1 MCGATAVQCS
11 TKYGSNIYIK
21 QAEVSMSK
29 IALVGLKFDVTPPH
43 HRQGVC
49 GVLHSAG
56 RYVYSSGRRCGG
68 LCTHSQ
74 SMLSHTVNPATTTN
88 CLPLP
93 NSTSNALYS
102 RPRTTVYLVTWPS
115 LQLLGVQFL
124 RLVVGV
130 FCIVPLMR
138 LQFSFSLVKCKNL
151 PTVDL
156 LANFINLPFT

>member
-11 TKYGSNIYIK
+11 TKYGSYIYIK

-56 RYVYSSGRRCGG
+56 MYVYSSGRRCGG

-93 NSTSNALYS
+93 NSTGNALYS
-102 RPRTTVYLVTWPS
+102 RHGLQSILSPGRACSLLV
-115 LQLLGVQFL
+115 
-124 RLVVGV
+124 
-130 FCIVPLMR
+130 
-138 LQFSFSLVKCKNL
+138 FSFSGWWWVYFALYH
-151 PTVDL
+151 
-156 LANFINLPFT
+156 